1 MPISREVKHNP
12 LTKVKVELSNSGPL
26 FSKLL
31 LPSLIPELLVFR
43 NSTDP
48 SRMRDARFIAEHRGG
63 VLTKQQHQD
72 LLDWACFCIRHVLV
86 RIGEDSNP
94 SFMRILDVGRA
105 WKDGKASVGEARN
118 AVFAAIAIAQELD
131 DPVKISA
138 TRAVG
143 HVVATAH
150 MADHSLRAVDYAL
163 KALDKDDRSAERQW
177 QNEQLPA
184 SIRTLVLTARK

>member
-1 MPISREVKHNP
+1 VKCSEIQNC
-12 LTKVKVELSNSGPL
+12 SSSG
-26 FSKLL
+26 
-31 LPSLIPELLVFR
+31 
-43 NSTDP
+43 
-48 SRMRDARFIAEHRGG
+48 
-63 VLTKQQHQD
+63 
-72 LLDWACFCIRHVLV
+72 V
-86 RIGEDSNP
+86 RIAA
-94 SFMRILDVGRA
+94 FGRA

-118 AVFAAIAIAQELD
+118 AVFAAILIAKEFE

-163 KALDKDDRSAERQW
+163 KAPDKHDMISERQW